1 MPAPEYQSV
10 DAAIRAKGLA
20 PRGGFVCRPEDGVP
34 DFPDGRPAGTL
45 VLFGNVGASLWRA
58 FQATPEARDGD
69 AHPLNRWSERLGR
82 ALAEDLGA
90 MALFPFG
97 GPRYLPF
104 IAWAK
109 RAVPVDNSP
118 LGMLIHPQYGL
129 WHAYRGAIAFA
140 EAIELPPREA
150 LEVPCDSCADKP
162 CLAACPVAAFDG
174 KGYAVDACVAHIAAP
189 AGADC
194 LDRGCRARRAC
205 PVGREH
211 LYAPAQAGLHMRAF
225 LTARLE
231 GNSP

>member
-1 MPAPEYQSV
+1 
-10 DAAIRAKGLA
+10 
-20 PRGGFVCRPEDGVP
+20 
-34 DFPDGRPAGTL
+34 
-45 VLFGNVGASLWRA
+45 
-58 FQATPEARDGD
+58 
-69 AHPLNRWSERLGR
+69 
-82 ALAEDLGA
+82 
-90 MALFPFG
+90 
-97 GPRYLPF
+97 
-104 IAWAK
+104 
-109 RAVPVDNSP
+109 
-118 LGMLIHPQYGL
+118 
-129 WHAYRGAIAFA
+129 
-140 EAIELPPREA
+140 
-150 LEVPCDSCADKP
+150 VPCDSCADKP